1 MCSWC
6 RTVRDIVRMRMT
18 KARNN
23 MTRNILKIN
32 YDDSGFDI
40 WFDGTH
46 GEIITGIAIVV
57 KRLQD
62 DGMPLEEAID
72 WIRDF
77 VENYKHESEE

>member
-1 MCSWC
+1 
-6 RTVRDIVRMRMT
+6 
-18 KARNN
+18 

-46 GEIITGIAIVV
+46 GVIITGIAIVI

-72 WIRDF
+72 WIRDYVENYKF

>member
-1 MCSWC
+1 
-6 RTVRDIVRMRMT
+6 
-18 KARNN
+18 

-32 YDDSGFDI
+32 YNDPGFGI

-46 GEIITGIAIVV
+46 GEIITGIAIVI

-72 WIRDF
+72 WIRDY
-77 VENYKHESEE
+77 VEKYKHESEDKNE

>member
-1 MCSWC
+1 M
-6 RTVRDIVRMRMT
+6 I
-18 KARNN
+18 
-23 MTRNILKIN
+23 RNILKIN
-32 YDDSGFDI
+32 YNDPGFGI

-46 GEIITGIAIVV
+46 GEIITGIAIVI

-77 VENYKHESEE
+77 VEKYEHKSEE

>member
-1 MCSWC
+1 
-6 RTVRDIVRMRMT
+6 MR
-18 KARNN
+18 
-23 MTRNILKIN
+23 RNILKIN
-32 YDDSGFDI
+32 CDDSNFGT

-46 GEIITGIAIVV
+46 GEIITGIAIVI

-62 DGMPLEEAID
+62 DGMPLEESID